1 MRGIHTIYSTNGRY
15 KKFYYFELLQ
25 LMLSSLTWRKYNGD
39 INLYCDDSFKSV
51 IDELDISWFWDSID
65 YTSLKQI
72 PEDINQDI
80 FWTYPKMFIHSLQK
94 DPFCSIDADLYL
106 TKSIQDHKEDIV
118 FSHYE
123 IDLHENTYPNFYE
136 LELFREVFN
145 YQSIESSAINT
156 CLVQFNRLDVLEPL
170 MEITNKFVTKDYT
183 KFFDY
188 PSHSWTIYCEQK
200 VLGQLV
206 DDLGY
211 TKKSVMDVY
220 YDCFDWEK
228 NIRDFIPPRYG
239 IDHIWFEKEEFYN
252 NDPQRLMKT
261 FRLLKEIE
269 INFPEYLDQ
278 AKSLM
283 RYCVE

>member
-80 FWTYPKMFIHSLQK
+80 FWTYPKMFVQSLQK
-94 DPFCSIDADLYL
+94 DPFTSIDADLYL
-106 TKSIQDHKEDIV
+106 TIPISQFKEDV
-118 FSHYE
+118 VYGHRE
-123 IDLHENTYPNFYE
+123 IDNHQVTYPDLYNME
-136 LELFREVFN
+136 GFRDIFGHRQLVDD
-145 YQSIESSAINT
+145 AINT
-156 CLVQFNRLDVLEPL
+156 SIITFNRLDVLEPL
-170 MEITNKFVTKDYT
+170 MEMTNEFVRSKYIKYYNFTST
-183 KFFDY
+183 Q
-188 PSHSWTIYCEQK
+188 WTIYSEQK
-200 VLGQLV
+200 LLST
-206 DDLGY
+206 LLKEYGY
-211 TKKSVMDVY
+211 SQHSLMDVS
-220 YDCFDWEK
+220 YDCEDWK
-228 NIRDFIPPRYG
+228 LNSKQFIPTKYG
-239 IDHIWFEKEEFYN
+239 FNHIWFLKDIIK
-252 NDPQRLMKT
+252 NDDVERLSKT
-261 FRLLKEIE
+261 VMLLKEIE
-269 INFPEYLDQ
+269 INFPKYLDQ

>member
-80 FWTYPKMFIHSLQK
+80 FWTYPKMFVQSLQK
-94 DPFCSIDADLYL
+94 DPFTSIDADLYL
-106 TKSIQDHKEDIV
+106 TIPISQFKEDV
-118 FSHYE
+118 VYGHRE
-123 IDLHENTYPNFYE
+123 IDNHQVTYPDLYNME
-136 LELFREVFN
+136 GFRDIFGHRQLVDD
-145 YQSIESSAINT
+145 AINT
-156 CLVQFNRLDVLEPL
+156 SIITFNRLDVLKPL
-170 MEITNKFVTKDYT
+170 MEITNEFVRSKYIKYYNFTST
-183 KFFDY
+183 Q
-188 PSHSWTIYCEQK
+188 WTIYCEQK
-200 VLGQLV
+200 LLST
-206 DDLGY
+206 LLKEYGY
-211 TKKSVMDVY
+211 SQHSLMDVD

>member
-1 MRGIHTIYSTNGRY
+1 
-15 KKFYYFELLQ
+15 
-25 LMLSSLTWRKYNGD
+25 MLSSLTWRKYNGD

-65 YTSLKQI
+65 YTSLKKI

-106 TKSIQDHKEDIV
+106 TKSIQEHKEDIV

-145 YQSIESSAINT
+145 YQSIESPAINT

-183 KFFDY
+183 KFFNY

-239 IDHIWFEKEEFYN
+239 IDHIWFEKEEFYK
-252 NDPQRLMKT
+252 NDTQRLMKT

-269 INFPEYLDQ
+269 VNFPEYLNQ

-283 RYCVE
+283 RYCIE

>member
-1 MRGIHTIYSTNGRY
+1 
-15 KKFYYFELLQ
+15 
-25 LMLSSLTWRKYNGD
+25 MLSSLTWRKYNGD

-65 YTSLKQI
+65 YTSLKKI

-106 TKSIQDHKEDIV
+106 TKSIQEHKEDIV

-145 YQSIESSAINT
+145 YQSIKSPAINT

>member
-1 MRGIHTIYSTNGRY
+1 
-15 KKFYYFELLQ
+15 
-25 LMLSSLTWRKYNGD
+25 MLSSLTWRKYNGD

-145 YQSIESSAINT
+145 YQSIESPAINT

-183 KFFDY
+183 KFFNY

-239 IDHIWFEKEEFYN
+239 IDHIWFEKEEFYK
-252 NDPQRLMKT
+252 NDTQRLMKT

-269 INFPEYLDQ
+269 VNFPEYLNQ

-283 RYCVE
+283 RYCIE

>member
-80 FWTYPKMFIHSLQK
+80 FWTYPKMFVHSIQK
-94 DPFCSIDADLYL
+94 QPFCSIDADLYL
-106 TKSIQDHKEDIV
+106 TKSIQVHKEDIV

-136 LELFREVFN
+136 LELFRDVFN
-145 YQSIESSAINT
+145 YQSIESPAINT

-170 MEITNKFVTKDYT
+170 MEITNKFVTKDYM
-183 KFFDY
+183 KFFNY

-220 YDCFDWEK
+220 YDCFNWEK

-269 INFPEYLDQ
+269 VNFPEYLDQ

>member
-106 TKSIQDHKEDIV
+106 TKSIQEHKEDIV

-145 YQSIESSAINT
+145 YQSIESPAINT

-183 KFFDY
+183 KFFNY

-252 NDPQRLMKT
+252 NDTQRLMKT

-269 INFPEYLDQ
+269 VNFPEYLDQ

-283 RYCVE
+283 RYCIE